1 MAIKTKEELLE
12 SIRSRIGDDS
22 SDETIAFLE
31 DVTDTFSDLETK
43 AKGDG
48 KDWKAEAERIDA
60 EWREK
65 YRNRFFN
72 DKPEDEPDDEPV
84 IPDSIVKMSFEDLF
98 DGKEE

>member
-1 MAIKTKEELLE
+1 MIKTKEELLE
-12 SIRSRIGDDS
+12 SIRSRIGEDS

-31 DVTDTFSDLETK
+31 DVTDTFDDLETK

-65 YRNRFFN
+65 YKARFFSGEI
-72 DKPEDEPDDEPV
+72 EDEDEDPAPESKV
-84 IPDSIVKMSFEDLF
+84 NLTFEDLF
-98 DGKEE
+98 TDEVKE

>member
-1 MAIKTKEELLE
+1 MIKTKEELLE
-12 SIRSRIGDDS
+12 SIRSKIGEDS

-31 DVTDTFSDLETK
+31 DVTDTFDDLENK

-65 YRNRFFN
+65 YKARFFSGEKV
-72 DKPEDEPDDEPV
+72 DEEDDDPAPESKV
-84 IPDSIVKMSFEDLF
+84 NLTFEDLF
-98 DGKEE
+98 TDEVKE